1 MAWKKSRLLSYFLPL
16 SLLLS
21 HVPPLSLS
29 PSLSLSLS
37 PSLSLP
43 LSLPLSLS
51 FSLTNAGKIVLLREA
66 RERRRSAENL
76 LKPKEKIGG

>member
-29 PSLSLSLS
+29 PSLS
-37 PSLSLP
+37 
-43 LSLPLSLS
+43 LSLS